1 MTPAAHGYW
10 PRDRPHGRPRQLR
23 VAAKPPTMDRT
34 DRETGR
40 SSSATHHR
48 SRRSVPDKLSGRG
61 ERIRVASA
69 AFPYL
74 VEKTKAQ
81 GRAETLSTVYGSL
94 ADHIDWY
101 FMDPTSFSALN

>member
-1 MTPAAHGYW
+1 MAPTRRLVAARSRTTPTAHAYW
-10 PRDRPHGRPRQLR
+10 ARDRPNDRPRELR
-23 VAAKPPTMDRT
+23 VAATPPTSDRT

-48 SRRSVPDKLSGRG
+48 SRRFVPDTLSVRG

-74 VEKTKAQ
+74 VGGKQT
-81 GRAETLSTVYGSL
+81 
-94 ADHIDWY
+94 
-101 FMDPTSFSALN
+101 PSFAIF